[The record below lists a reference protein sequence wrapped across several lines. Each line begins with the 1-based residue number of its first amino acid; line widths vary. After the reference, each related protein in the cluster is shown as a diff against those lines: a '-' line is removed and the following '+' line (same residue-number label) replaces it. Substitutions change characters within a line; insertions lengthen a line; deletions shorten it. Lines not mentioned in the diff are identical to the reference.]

1 MSSRVQGGQIGAD
14 ENVHDS
20 NENGFQRSTLKQDGK
35 NDGKDNVSTTMK
47 FDSMAIYVLV
57 LTTQSYLLRILVS

>member
-20 NENGFQRSTLKQDGK
+20 NENCFQRSTLKQNGI
-35 NDGKDNVSTTMK
+35 NDGKDNVSITMK
-47 FDSMAIYVLV
+47 FDSMAIYVLIV
-57 LTTQSYLLRILVS
+57 TTQSYLLKILVS

>member
-20 NENGFQRSTLKQDGK
+20 NENCFQRSTLKQDGI

-47 FDSMAIYVLV
+47 FDSMAIYVLIV
-57 LTTQSYLLRILVS
+57 TTQSYLLKILVS

>member
-20 NENGFQRSTLKQDGK
+20 NENCFPRSTLKQNGI
-35 NDGKDNVSTTMK
+35 NDGKDNVSITMK
-47 FDSMAIYVLV
+47 FDSMAIYVLI
-57 LTTQSYLLRILVS
+57 LTTQSYLLKILVS